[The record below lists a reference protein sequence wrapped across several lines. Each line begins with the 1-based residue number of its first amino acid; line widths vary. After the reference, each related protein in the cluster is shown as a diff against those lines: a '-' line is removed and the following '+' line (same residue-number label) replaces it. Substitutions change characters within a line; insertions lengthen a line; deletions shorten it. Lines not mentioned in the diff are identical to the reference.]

1 MLSVL
6 FTMPLD
12 TSNVVDA
19 FLKAFE
25 SAKGNFDRDDDIKR
39 KIVRFSLN
47 LMQNFLGNL
56 TCPF

>member
-6 FTMPLD
+6 FTMPSD

-19 FLKAFE
+19 FLKAFK
-25 SAKGNFDRDDDIKR
+25 SARANFDKDDDIKR

-47 LMQNFLGNL
+47 LMQDFLGNL
-56 TCPF
+56 ICPI

>member
-1 MLSVL
+1 
-6 FTMPLD
+6 MPSD
-12 TSNVVDA
+12 TSNVVEA

-25 SAKGNFDRDDDIKR
+25 SARANFDKDDDIKR

-47 LMQNFLGNL
+47 LMQDFLGNL